1 MYELWEKNMIKDKF
15 KINLQLF
22 GEEPPIEPTPEI
34 EPTPNIEEIIAT
46 KISEIQKQYDEKL
59 NTVNEELAKERLKTR
74 ELELASKSE
83 IDRAKFLEDEAKK
96 AIEEKFKA
104 LEAENKSYKEKE
116 AKIEF
121 DKNILKLK
129 ADNPHLTEELEDITN
144 YEELNAFLKIK
155 PKLDKKYSELKMF
168 REANNRAGINAMAG
182 EKPSNANNINI
193 ELAKKLKEEA
203 IAEFKKNNSIK

>member
-96 AIEEKFKA
+96 AIDEKVKA

-168 REANNRAGINAMAG
+168 REANNKAGINAMAG
-182 EKPSNANNINI
+182 EKPSNTNNINV

>member
-1 MYELWEKNMIKDKF
+1 MIKDKF
-15 KINLQLF
+15 KFNLQLF
-22 GEEPPIEPTPEI
+22 GEEPPIEPIPEI

-59 NTVNEELAKERLKTR
+59 NTVNEELAKERIKTR

-96 AIEEKFKA
+96 AIDEKVKA

-182 EKPSNANNINI
+182 ENPSNTNNINV

>member
-1 MYELWEKNMIKDKF
+1 LYDNQKVTIDRWLSECVAVNNRIGHQCIYFKTEPNHEKI
-15 KINLQLF
+15 
-22 GEEPPIEPTPEI
+22 IETQ
-34 EPTPNIEEIIAT
+34 
-46 KISEIQKQYDEKL
+46 ISEIQKQYDEKL

-96 AIEEKFKA
+96 AIDEKVKA

-129 ADNPHLTEELEDITN
+129 ADNPHLTEELDDITN

-168 REANNRAGINAMAG
+168 REANNKAGINAMAG
-182 EKPSNANNINI
+182 EKPSNTNNINV